1 MRVTSA
7 CERRGKAAGARV
19 VSRRAGAV
27 GAVLVLAGLL
37 AGPVQADDVR
47 DRQRWVLDAVNAEE
61 AWKVTRGSG
70 VTVAVID
77 SAVDPKVGVLKGKV
91 TVAPDMRSSAFDDG
105 PVAAGPHGT
114 AMASLIAASGR
125 GGGMLGVAPDANIL
139 SIPVISEEQS
149 DYDLVEPD
157 DGLGLPTESP
167 LSRALRYATD
177 HGAKV
182 ISMSLG
188 EYITQRADRQAV
200 AYALARGVVLVAA
213 VGNDGDS
220 QAARR
225 LGTSFWSFPAGYAGV
240 IGVGAVDKKG
250 NPAGFSSDNLSV
262 LVGAPG
268 VDVVAALP
276 GGGYEEV
283 EGSSAS
289 TALVAG
295 AVALIKAK
303 YPNLTPELVARALT
317 STTRN
322 RPAARYDDK
331 VGFGVVD
338 AAAALT
344 RAGQLSGYSSALP
357 VQSNL
362 HFGNGTTAPA
372 PSPPGP
378 DPVRLWV
385 YGAGV
390 LLGLVAFGAAV
401 VVLTRRSER
410 Q

>member
-1 MRVTSA
+1 MLRA
-7 CERRGKAAGARV
+7 
-19 VSRRAGAV
+19 RAGAARACAV
-27 GAVLVLAGLL
+27 AGAVALAGLL
-37 AGPVQADDVR
+37 AAPVRADGVR
-47 DRQRWVLDAVNAEE
+47 DQQRWVLDALNAEQ
-61 AWKVTRGSG
+61 AWQVTRGVG
-70 VTVAVID
+70 VTVAVVD
-77 SAVDPKVGVLKGKV
+77 SAVDPKAPVLKGKV
-91 TVAPDMRSSAFDDG
+91 TVAPDMRASVFDDG
-105 PVAAGPHGT
+105 PPPVGPHGT
-114 AMASLIAASGR
+114 AMASLIAGSGHD
-125 GGGMLGVAPDANIL
+125 GGLIGVAPGARIL
-139 SIPVISEEQS
+139 SVPVISEDEPE
-149 DYDLVEPD
+149 YELIEPD
-157 DGLGLPTESP
+157 DGLGLPSESP

-188 EYITQRADRQAV
+188 EYATQRADRQAV

-220 QAARR
+220 EYARKN
-225 LGTSFWSFPAGYAGV
+225 GTTFWSFPAGYAGV
-240 IGVGAVDKKG
+240 IGVGAVDRQGK
-250 NPAGFSSDNLSV
+250 ATGFSSDNLSV

-268 VDVVAALP
+268 VGVPAAVP
-276 GGGYEEV
+276 GGGYRQM

-295 AVALIKAK
+295 VAALIKAK
-303 YPNLTPELVARALT
+303 YPNLSPDLVARALT

-322 RPAARYDDK
+322 KPAARYSDK

-338 AAAALT
+338 AAAALK
-344 RAGQLSGYSSALP
+344 RAGELTAYTTSLP
-357 VQSNL
+357 VRSDL

-372 PSPPGP
+372 PTPPGP

-390 LLGLVAFGAAV
+390 LLGLIGFGAGV